1 MSIEWS
7 GGGGQ
12 KVEGKKMRNAS
23 RFCVSSF
30 TLAIFVLISSKVL
43 INWLKM
49 PKKVKSDKEWRERLN
64 TLIFVHLKVEEQEMQ

>member
-1 MSIEWS
+1 
-7 GGGGQ
+7 
-12 KVEGKKMRNAS
+12 
-23 RFCVSSF
+23 
-30 TLAIFVLISSKVL
+30 L